1 MADKQQRRQHGDEL
15 DQEQFCCSVCLDLLK
30 EPVTINCGHSYCRG
44 CIEGYWDQE
53 KEKGGCSCPLCRQT
67 FNPRPLLKR
76 NNMLVKV
83 MGE

>member
-1 MADKQQRRQHGDEL
+1 MAYEAVL

-53 KEKGGCSCPLCRQT
+53 KEKGGYSCPLCRET

-76 NNMLVKV
+76 NNMLSRRRPSR
-83 MGE
+83 ERRS